1 MTTMSDTR
9 ILPAETVRSS
19 ARPDIRTH
27 CERLVATRLF
37 GRAVLTLILFNAAL
51 VGIETSPDVVARHG
65 AQLSLLNN
73 AILGLFLAE
82 LAVRWLARPSGGS
95 RFLLDPWNAFDVT
108 VIGLSLVPGIGA
120 FATVARL
127 ARVLRTLRLL
137 SVSPQLR
144 LIVATMMKSIPSLGH
159 VGLLLGLLLY
169 VYGVV
174 GVNLFGASDPRHWGS
189 LGVAMLTLFQILT
202 LEGWVDIQNAS
213 LAVSPWA
220 WVFYVSFVLI
230 AVFVVV
236 NLFIAVVLNNLERA
250 RQEKTDAPSSGA

>member
-1 MTTMSDTR
+1 MTTMRDTQG
-9 ILPAETVRSS
+9 LQAETVRASEW
-19 ARPDIRTH
+19 PGIRRR
-27 CERLVATRLF
+27 CAWLIEMPGF
-37 GRAVLTLILFNAAL
+37 GRAVLALILFNAAL
-51 VGIETSPDVVARHG
+51 VGLETSPDAVARYG
-65 AQLSLLNN
+65 AQLSLLNRV
-73 AILGLFLAE
+73 ILGLFLAE
-82 LAVRWLARPSGGS
+82 LAVRWLAHPSGGA
-95 RFLLDPWNAFDVT
+95 RFLLDPWNAFDAT
-108 VIGLSLVPGIGA
+108 VIALSLVPGIGP

-144 LIVATMMKSIPSLGH
+144 LIVTTMMKSIPSLGH

-189 LGVAMLTLFQILT
+189 LGIAMLTLFQILT

-213 LAVSPWA
+213 LAVTPWA
-220 WVFYVSFVLI
+220 WVFYVSFVLF

-250 RQEKTDAPSSGA
+250 RQETSDAPPSGV

>member
-1 MTTMSDTR
+1 
-9 ILPAETVRSS
+9 
-19 ARPDIRTH
+19 
-27 CERLVATRLF
+27 
-37 GRAVLTLILFNAAL
+37 
-51 VGIETSPDVVARHG
+51 
-65 AQLSLLNN
+65 LSLLNR
-73 AILGLFLAE
+73 AILGLFLVE
-82 LAVRWLARPSGGS
+82 LAVRWLAHPSGGW
-95 RFLLDPWNAFDVT
+95 RFLYDPWNAFDVT
-108 VIGLSLVPGIGA
+108 VVGLSLVPGVGA

-174 GVNLFGASDPRHWGS
+174 GVNLFGASDPKHWGS
-189 LGVAMLTLFQILT
+189 LGIAMLTLFQILT

-213 LAVSPWA
+213 MAVTPWA

-250 RQEKTDAPSSGA
+250 RHEEHETPASGV

>member
-1 MTTMSDTR
+1 MMTMSDTR
-9 ILPAETVRSS
+9 NPSADTVRCGDGRGVWAQC
-19 ARPDIRTH
+19 ARI
-27 CERLVATRLF
+27 VASPLF
-37 GRAVLTLILFNAAL
+37 GRAVLTIILFNAAL
-51 VGIETSPDVVARHG
+51 VGLETSPDVMVRYG
-65 AQLSLLNN
+65 AQLSLLNR
-73 AILGLFLAE
+73 AILALFLVE
-82 LAVRWLARPSGGS
+82 LAVRWLAHPSRRG
-95 RFLLDPWNAFDVT
+95 RFLLDPWNAFDAT

-144 LIVATMMKSIPSLGH
+144 LIVTTMMKSIPSLGH

-189 LGVAMLTLFQILT
+189 LGIAMLTLFQILT

-213 LAVSPWA
+213 LAVTPWA

-250 RQEKTDAPSSGA
+250 RHETSDAPSSGA

>member
-1 MTTMSDTR
+1 VAH
-9 ILPAETVRSS
+9 PA
-19 ARPDIRTH
+19 
-27 CERLVATRLF
+27 F
-37 GRAVLTLILFNAAL
+37 GRTVLALILCNTAL
-51 VGIETSPDVVARHG
+51 VGLETSPDVMVRHG
-65 AQLSLLNN
+65 ARLSRLNDVV
-73 AILGLFLAE
+73 LTLFLME
-82 LAVRWLARPSGGS
+82 LAIRWVAYRPGVG
-95 RFLLDPWNAFDVT
+95 RFLLDPWNAFDAA
-108 VIGLSLVPGIGA
+108 VIGASLVPGVGA

-169 VYGVV
+169 VYGVI

-202 LEGWVDIQNAS
+202 LEGWVDIQRAS
-213 LAVSPWA
+213 MAVLPWA
-220 WVFYVSFVLI
+220 WIFYVSFVLI

-250 RQEKTDAPSSGA
+250 RLDEPGTSGPRAD

>member
-1 MTTMSDTR
+1 MTTMNDTR
-9 ILPAETVRSS
+9 ITPAETVRVSDGL
-19 ARPDIRTH
+19 DIRRR
-27 CERLVATRLF
+27 CGRLVASLGF
-37 GRAVLTLILFNAAL
+37 GRAVLALILFNAAL
-51 VGIETSPDVVARHG
+51 VGLETSPDVMAQYG
-65 AQLSLLNN
+65 AQLSLLNS

-82 LAVRWLARPSGGS
+82 LAVRWLAHPSGGS

-144 LIVATMMKSIPSLGH
+144 LIVTTMMKSIPSLGH
-159 VGLLLGLLLY
+159 VGLLLSLLLY

-174 GVNLFGASDPRHWGS
+174 GVNLFGTSDPRHWGS
-189 LGVAMLTLFQILT
+189 LGIAMLTLFQILT
-202 LEGWVDIQNAS
+202 LEGWVDIQEAS
-213 LAVSPWA
+213 LAVTPWA

-250 RQEKTDAPSSGA
+250 RHETWDAPPPGV